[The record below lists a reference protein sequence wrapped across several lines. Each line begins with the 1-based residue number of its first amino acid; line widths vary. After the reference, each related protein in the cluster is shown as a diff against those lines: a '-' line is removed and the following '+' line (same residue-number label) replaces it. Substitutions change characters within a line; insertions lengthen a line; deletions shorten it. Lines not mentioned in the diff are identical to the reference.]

1 MIIHQIIMITAAVIM
16 IMDPMIIQVM
26 TAVLMIAISMTVAA
40 AGIAG
45 KK

>member
-1 MIIHQIIMITAAVIM
+1 MIIHQIIMITVAVIM